1 LTGQILSFPK
11 ASFLEKGLH
20 PSARALW
27 AHWSIADFRCPQTAK
42 EDGICFFAGFAG
54 EKTLLGNLLCPKGAA
69 NSRNPPL
76 FQGGKAPLEKS
87 ENHKSLPVSRKA
99 FVVSNNGRI
108 YIGRGV
114 G

>member
-1 LTGQILSFPK
+1 MKPTAILSMDIRYHK
-11 ASFLEKGLH
+11 TGMET
-20 PSARALW
+20 RANPVLFDMPDFVFRK
-27 AHWSIADFRCPQTAK
+27 SIADFRCPQTAK
-42 EDGICFFAGFAG
+42 EDEICFFAGFAG
-54 EKTLLGNLLCPKGAA
+54 EKTLLGLRGL
-69 NSRNPPL
+69 
-76 FQGGKAPLEKS
+76 KS

>member
-1 LTGQILSFPK
+1 MEK
-11 ASFLEKGLH
+11 ARLFHEEECT
-20 PSARALW
+20 P
-27 AHWSIADFRCPQTAK
+27 PQRVK
-42 EDGICFFAGFAG
+42 QDEICFFAGFAG

>member
-1 LTGQILSFPK
+1 MEVAKQLQKF
-11 ASFLEKGLH
+11 ASKLPVSELRGGA
-20 PSARALW
+20 SY
-27 AHWSIADFRCPQTAK
+27 RCPQTAK
-42 EDGICFFAGFAG
+42 EDEICFFAGFAG
-54 EKTLLGNLLCPKGAA
+54 EKTLLGLRGL
-69 NSRNPPL
+69 
-76 FQGGKAPLEKS
+76 KS